1 MKTTYNDPQ
10 VKLNTNRRGKTDYD
24 IVVYGTRSLRKQLDD
39 TVAAAIRR
47 YMEEKEIGTRKLSRL
62 TGIPKGTISRY
73 RNGTA
78 KYDPDYLCA
87 ICIALRLQT
96 CRQRHLFRMLN
107 WKMPDERGRKRNSG
121 RCRRSVPHSAVPSEG
136 GQVMTGFF
144 YMHFG
149 DDVPKNI
156 EKEYNRLLLHEQY
169 LEKKEQKY
177 RIQTATFEDVITVC
191 PDPATLPINEIELER
206 ERLHNERLK
215 YLPVALNLLKADY
228 PDLYRLIVEYYYA
241 ETKTTMAD
249 LGKRHGLTTE
259 TVRYRIKSAKE
270 KLKLYIIM
278 HENKE

>member
-1 MKTTYNDPQ
+1 
-10 VKLNTNRRGKTDYD
+10 
-24 IVVYGTRSLRKQLDD
+24 
-39 TVAAAIRR
+39 
-47 YMEEKEIGTRKLSRL
+47 
-62 TGIPKGTISRY
+62 
-73 RNGTA
+73 
-78 KYDPDYLCA
+78 
-87 ICIALRLQT
+87 
-96 CRQRHLFRMLN
+96 
-107 WKMPDERGRKRNSG
+107 
-121 RCRRSVPHSAVPSEG
+121 
-136 GQVMTGFF
+136 MTGFF

-156 EKEYNRLLLHEQY
+156 EKEYNRFLLHEQY

>member
-1 MKTTYNDPQ
+1 MKSTYNGPQ

-47 YMEEKEIGTRKLSRL
+47 YMEEK
-62 TGIPKGTISRY
+62 
-73 RNGTA
+73 
-78 KYDPDYLCA
+78 
-87 ICIALRLQT
+87 
-96 CRQRHLFRMLN
+96 
-107 WKMPDERGRKRNSG
+107 
-121 RCRRSVPHSAVPSEG
+121 
-136 GQVMTGFF
+136 
-144 YMHFG
+144 
-149 DDVPKNI
+149 
-156 EKEYNRLLLHEQY
+156 
-169 LEKKEQKY
+169 
-177 RIQTATFEDVITVC
+177 
-191 PDPATLPINEIELER
+191 EIELER

>member
-1 MKTTYNDPQ
+1 
-10 VKLNTNRRGKTDYD
+10 
-24 IVVYGTRSLRKQLDD
+24 
-39 TVAAAIRR
+39 
-47 YMEEKEIGTRKLSRL
+47 
-62 TGIPKGTISRY
+62 
-73 RNGTA
+73 
-78 KYDPDYLCA
+78 
-87 ICIALRLQT
+87 
-96 CRQRHLFRMLN
+96 
-107 WKMPDERGRKRNSG
+107 
-121 RCRRSVPHSAVPSEG
+121 
-136 GQVMTGFF
+136 MTGFF

-156 EKEYNRLLLHEQY
+156 EKEYNRLQQY

>member
-1 MKTTYNDPQ
+1 
-10 VKLNTNRRGKTDYD
+10 
-24 IVVYGTRSLRKQLDD
+24 
-39 TVAAAIRR
+39 
-47 YMEEKEIGTRKLSRL
+47 
-62 TGIPKGTISRY
+62 
-73 RNGTA
+73 
-78 KYDPDYLCA
+78 
-87 ICIALRLQT
+87 
-96 CRQRHLFRMLN
+96 
-107 WKMPDERGRKRNSG
+107 
-121 RCRRSVPHSAVPSEG
+121 
-136 GQVMTGFF
+136 MTGFF

-249 LGKRHGLTTE
+249 LGKP
-259 TVRYRIKSAKE
+259 
-270 KLKLYIIM
+270 
-278 HENKE
+278 

>member
-1 MKTTYNDPQ
+1 
-10 VKLNTNRRGKTDYD
+10 
-24 IVVYGTRSLRKQLDD
+24 
-39 TVAAAIRR
+39 
-47 YMEEKEIGTRKLSRL
+47 
-62 TGIPKGTISRY
+62 
-73 RNGTA
+73 
-78 KYDPDYLCA
+78 
-87 ICIALRLQT
+87 
-96 CRQRHLFRMLN
+96 
-107 WKMPDERGRKRNSG
+107 
-121 RCRRSVPHSAVPSEG
+121 
-136 GQVMTGFF
+136 MTGFF

-177 RIQTATFEDVITVC
+177 RIQTVTFEDVITVC
-191 PDPATLPINEIELER
+191 PDPETLPINEIELER

-249 LGKRHGLTTE
+249 LGKRYGLSTE

-278 HENKE
+278 HEKRSRICAQ